1 MKAIVIGTSPDY
13 GQRKL
18 DHYNKWLLDPKR
30 KVEDGPYPGFP
41 EDVKLAKARAKLAE
55 DVAAKAAKAK
65 APAKVKAPKAKRAR
79 KAGAGPTKLDRAVE
93 LFKANAKLSK
103 DNMIDLFRTELDM
116 SLAGATTYYYNARKA
131 A

>member
-1 MKAIVIGTSPDY
+1 MHAVTYDQDFL
-13 GQRKL
+13 QRKL

-30 KVEDGPYPGFP
+30 TPGVPYGGFP
-41 EDVKLAKARAKLAE
+41 EEVKLAKARAKLADE
-55 DVAAKAAKAK
+55 MAAKAVAKAK